1 MINIPSDCLPSSVP
15 EATLLLTAN
24 LNTEITLP
32 PHSSLVSGVYNL
44 TLTPPNI
51 QKLNTPVELVI
62 EHCVNLMP
70 GEESNLSFVVARGIL
85 PTRFDYLEGGSFY
98 VNPKTNKKYG
108 KILLSSFSKFGISW
122 IYGLLG
128 AADIDC
134 NGRLYYDDSELNC
147 RKVKLVIT
155 KNLAIANT
163 VRIALANTNEIQ
175 L

>member
-51 QKLNTPVELVI
+51 QKLNTPIELVI
-62 EHCVNLMP
+62 EHCVNLKP
-70 GEESNLSFVVARGIL
+70 GDESNLSFVVARGTL

-98 VNPKTNKKYG
+98 VDPKT
-108 KILLSSFSKFGISW
+108 
-122 IYGLLG
+122 
-128 AADIDC
+128 
-134 NGRLYYDDSELNC
+134 
-147 RKVKLVIT
+147 
-155 KNLAIANT
+155 
-163 VRIALANTNEIQ
+163 
-175 L
+175 